1 MNIYQPQQLFIESS
15 QDLVS
20 LNLPPLSTLQEERS
34 TNGKGEG
41 SPSKR
46 LEYCV
51 ISEDKK

>member
-1 MNIYQPQQLFIESS
+1 MTNYQPQQLFIDSS

-20 LNLPPLSTLQEERS
+20 LNLSPLYALQEERS
-34 TNGKGEG
+34 TNGKREG

-51 ISEDKK
+51 ISEDRK